1 MVVAGTEA
9 RAMNQLRQMLAN
21 VQQWV
26 GGVSAA
32 SKLTVA
38 LVAIILGLVL
48 FVVYQ
53 SSSKQTWVEL
63 YPGLAGEQATSM
75 QSHLVSRGFDT
86 RLEAGK
92 LMVRPDM
99 QAAAKASVG
108 EANLL
113 PSDKAI
119 LFENVLR
126 QQNWTFTRQQNEALY
141 NEALQ
146 NELEKTIGGFANVKK
161 AEVFIEVPPPMGLG
175 QSVRRPTA
183 AVSVLTKDGSAL
195 PQRTV
200 DAVASLVAGAK
211 AGLTLDMVRVIDA
224 ATGRQLRARSD
235 SDSASATYMEH
246 AAKVEQLTREKLQE
260 LLGYIPGVVIA
271 VTAQVDVTRVETQL
285 NEMLRVGAGSV
296 SLPTNEETTETVSE
310 EGGNAPAQ
318 PGVMSNQTADINT
331 AFGSGKGNRN
341 TSTQTS
347 NQTENHVGSRVQ
359 RTVDPRGFPTQVAV
373 SVAVPEGFVS
383 ELLKQESAGQESA
396 GQGSAAGGGGAAAG
410 TAQGPT
416 AQQIRDA
423 FDQRI
428 KPAILES
435 IKPQVRAMTSL
446 GSTANEEQ
454 LAKAVEQSI
463 SVAMIPLGLRIA
475 GNGAVGTI
483 GVGGAAM
490 GASAGGGGL
499 AGSLGGMSG
508 LIEKG
513 VLVLLA
519 CAAMGMMFMLVKKG
533 GASPN
538 QPTAEEL
545 VGLPPALDGETD
557 IVGEADES
565 EQAMTGI
572 EVPPDKLETQKMLE
586 QVSAM
591 LDENPENVAK
601 LLNRWIRTDD

>member
-1 MVVAGTEA
+1 
-9 RAMNQLRQMLAN
+9 MNQLRQMLAN
-21 VQQWV
+21 VQQWM

-32 SKLTVA
+32 SKLTIA

-53 SSSKQTWVEL
+53 TSGKQTWVEL

-75 QSHLVSRGFDT
+75 QSHLMSRGFDA
-86 RLEAGK
+86 RLEGGK
-92 LMVRPDM
+92 LMVRPDA

-146 NELEKTIGGFANVKK
+146 NELERTIGGFANVKK

-175 QSVRRPTA
+175 QAVRRPTA
-183 AVSVLTKDGSAL
+183 AVSVLTKDGSPL

-235 SDSASATYMEH
+235 SDAASATYMEH
-246 AAKVEQLTREKLQE
+246 AAKVEQVTREKLQE

-285 NEMLRVGAGSV
+285 NEHLRVGSGTV
-296 SLPTNEETTETVSE
+296 SLPTSDETTETVSE
-310 EGGNAPAQ
+310 EAGAQPAQ
-318 PGVMSNQTADINT
+318 PGVMSNQTADIST

-347 NQTENHVGSRVQ
+347 SQTENHVGSRTQ

-383 ELLKQESAGQESA
+383 ELIKQESEN
-396 GQGSAAGGGGAAAG
+396 QGGGGSSGGAGGGAGSGGGAGASN
-410 TAQGPT
+410 AQAPT
-416 AQQIRDA
+416 SQQIRDA

-446 GSTANEEQ
+446 GATATDEQ

-463 SVAMIPLGLRIA
+463 SVALIPLGLRIA

-483 GVGGAAM
+483 GVGGM
-490 GASAGGGGL
+490 PVGGAGGGG
-499 AGSLGGMSG
+499 GDGMMGMLGGFGG

-513 VLVLLA
+513 VLALLA
-519 CAAMGMMFMLVKKG
+519 AAALGMMFMLVKKG

-545 VGLPPALDGETD
+545 VGLPPALDGEAD

-565 EQAMTGI
+565 DQAMTGI
-572 EVPPDKLETQKMLE
+572 EVPAEELETQKMLE

-601 LLNRWIRTDD
+601 LLNRWIRAED